1 MFIDQIQPI
10 DRKKGRL
17 PDLPPARRE
26 RTPCR
31 HAIAVVKYNQK
42 PFGGCQMGLTIG
54 ICKVSWPRSTKT
66 ARIVCILLFSLILY
80 GEHPRSEESVTVTFV
95 DPEWSH
101 DLTEHTVVADDRL
114 KDFTQETGIGV
125 KHLPTPE
132 TTLDQLD
139 LVRKLLQQGSS
150 TPDVSGVDVI
160 WPGVL
165 SEELMDLKPYLVP
178 ELSSI
183 NADVAASYT
192 VKKKL
197 VAVPYHSDIGVLFYR
212 KDLLRRYG
220 YASPPRTWDE
230 LEQMAA
236 RIQNGERAKGQKD
249 FWGFIWPGAA
259 GEGLTCNALEWQI
272 SEGGGRIIETDG
284 TISVNNPDAIR
295 SWQRAAH
302 WIGWIS
308 PPRVTALQEWDAI
321 NDYYYAGTSAFFRGW
336 ARSYLLSVRDIPSI
350 RDRIGITSI
359 PAGTNAQA
367 ATLGGFGLGL
377 PRSSRHSAEALQLI
391 RFLVHREIEIEEARA
406 DYESRNWP
414 ELYDP
419 TEILRVKRS
428 SVATGKQQVSGVVAR
443 PSAVTGDKYEEV
455 SRAYIQ
461 AVHSVLLSQSRAP
474 EAAASLERQ
483 LVRITGFK
491 TGPPSRNRVPKEK
504 RSAKVSG
511 AQPAAGS
518 TRASAHDFLK

>member
-1 MFIDQIQPI
+1 M
-10 DRKKGRL
+10 DR
-17 PDLPPARRE
+17 
-26 RTPCR
+26 
-31 HAIAVVKYNQK
+31 V
-42 PFGGCQMGLTIG
+42 IG
-54 ICKVSWPRSTKT
+54 IHKLSWPRSTKA
-66 ARIVCILLFSLILY
+66 ARILCTFLLSWMLY
-80 GEHPRSEESVTVTFV
+80 GEHPISREPVTVTFV

-101 DLTEHTVVADDRL
+101 DLTEHTVVTDDRL

-139 LVRKLLQQGSS
+139 LIRKLLGQGNS

-165 SEELMDLKPYLVP
+165 SEELTDLKPSLAT

-192 VKKKL
+192 VRGRL
-197 VAVPYHSDIGVLFYR
+197 IAAPYHSDIGVLFYR
-212 KDLLRRYG
+212 RDLLRRYG
-220 YASPPRTWDE
+220 YRAPPRTWDE

-236 RIQNGERAKGQKD
+236 RIQKGERARGQKD
-249 FWGFIWPGAA
+249 FWGFLWPGAA

-272 SEGGGRIIETDG
+272 SEGGGRIIEADG
-284 TISVNNPDAIR
+284 TISVNNADAIR

-308 PPRVTALQEWDAI
+308 PPSVTSLQEWDAI
-321 NDYYYAGTSAFFRGW
+321 NDFYHRGASAFYRGW
-336 ARSYLLSVRDIPSI
+336 ARTYLLSVRDIPSV
-350 RDRIGITSI
+350 RDTIAITSI
-359 PAGTNAQA
+359 PAGKNAQA

-377 PRSSRHSAEALQLI
+377 SRSSRHSAEALQLI
-391 RFLVHREIEIEEARA
+391 RFLIHREMEIEEARA

-414 ELYDP
+414 EWYDP
-419 TEILRVKRS
+419 TAILRLRRS
-428 SVATGKQQVSGVVAR
+428 SAETGQKPVSGVVAR
-443 PSAVTGDKYEEV
+443 PSTVAGEKYEEV

-461 AVHSVLLSQSRAP
+461 AVHSVLLGQSRAP
-474 EAAASLERQ
+474 EAAASLERE

-491 TGPPSRNRVPKEK
+491 TGPPSRNRVPTHKSLGK
-504 RSAKVSG
+504 ISG
-511 AQPAAGS
+511 ARPTAAS
-518 TRASAHDFLK
+518 TRASAHDSLK